1 MAKSPYVH
9 DVTQATFKTEVIE
22 RSKQA
27 AILLD
32 FWASWCGPCR
42 QLGPALEKLADEYG
56 GAFHVCKVDTEAE
69 QNLFYQLAVQQFGV
83 QSIPFV
89 LAIVDGR
96 PADAFT
102 GALPEPELREFLG
115 RLGVTPRS
123 KPPAGKPAEPAR
135 DPGSPEAV
143 FEQACRAI
151 RAGTLTPVADLLGR
165 IPEEHDL
172 FVAAERLR
180 GAMEFFGL
188 PARAPGAP
196 EPLAHLQDA
205 AAAFRGGRV
214 REALEECLASVSVD
228 RTFGNELARRG
239 MVGMFTVLGEADP
252 LVDEYRRRLAYAM
265 Y

>member
-9 DVTQATFKTEVIE
+9 DVTQANFKSEVIE

-32 FWASWCGPCR
+32 FWATWCGPCR
-42 QLGPALEKLADEYG
+42 QLGPVLEKLADEYG

-69 QNLFYQLAVQQFGV
+69 QPLFYQLAVQQFGV

-102 GALPEPELREFLG
+102 GALPEPELREFLT
-115 RLGVTPRS
+115 RLSIMPRV
-123 KPPAGKPAEPAR
+123 KAPVAPPAPAR
-135 DPGSPEAV
+135 DPNSPEAA
-143 FEQACRAI
+143 FEQACRAL
-151 RAGTLTPVADLLGR
+151 RQGEVASVPNLLER
-165 IPEEHDL
+165 VPEEHEL
-172 FVAAERLR
+172 FTAAERLR
-180 GAMEFFGL
+180 AGLEFFAL
-188 PARAPGAP
+188 APHTAGAP
-196 EPLAHLQDA
+196 APLLRLQDA
-205 AAAFRGGRV
+205 AQALRQGRV
-214 REALEECLASVSVD
+214 REALEECLASVDLD

-239 MVGMFTVLGEADP
+239 MVGIFTLLGEADP